1 MYSDFAVQRLKK
13 EKKPTTIEKLR
24 GNLKNLFLGSMKM
37 L

>member
-1 MYSDFAVQRLKK
+1 MYSDFAVQRLK
-13 EKKPTTIEKLR
+13 EKKKPIAIEKLR